1 MSATHF
7 HTFLSYNSMDRVA
20 VEQLAQQ
27 VHRKGIG
34 LWLDTWN
41 LIPGNPWQVE
51 IEHTLERCETC
62 SVLIGPSGLGPW
74 QHAEMR
80 AAIDR
85 QISKGDFRVIPVL
98 LPGAERGERSRYPAF
113 LTQTTWIEFRNPIDD

>member
-1 MSATHF
+1 MHEGGPYEATHF

-27 VHRKGIG
+27 LHRKGID

-51 IEHTLERCETC
+51 IEHTL
-62 SVLIGPSGLGPW
+62 
-74 QHAEMR
+74 A
-80 AAIDR
+80 
-85 QISKGDFRVIPVL
+85 
-98 LPGAERGERSRYPAF
+98 
-113 LTQTTWIEFRNPIDD
+113 